1 MCKFLKLTC
10 TEIRAL
16 LLYHTILHL
25 NDKKFIKS
33 QVCNMMGNYLQSI
46 FIYKRYSFSRMLK
59 TKY

>member
-1 MCKFLKLTC
+1 MCEFLKLTC

-33 QVCNMMGNYLQSI
+33 QVCNMKLFAVYFCL
-46 FIYKRYSFSRMLK
+46 
-59 TKY
+59 